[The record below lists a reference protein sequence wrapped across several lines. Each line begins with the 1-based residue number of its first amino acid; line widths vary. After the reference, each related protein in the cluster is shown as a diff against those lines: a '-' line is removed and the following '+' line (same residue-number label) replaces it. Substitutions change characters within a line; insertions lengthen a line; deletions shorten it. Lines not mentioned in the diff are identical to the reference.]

1 MRGRGFLSDC
11 DFLLI
16 AVMFNIYINLMNG
29 YNASNAD
36 LVFAAR
42 LTPYRSLGPKGFRI
56 LIGLIGVACF
66 SIGIVFCAL
75 GLWPVL
81 GFMGLDLL
89 LIYWAFRSNYASAKA
104 YEDVEV
110 SRHHVLVRKV
120 NPRGRQANTEFPQFG
135 TRFEID
141 RHDEIGITQMRVA
154 NKSNSVPVGGFL
166 NPHDRESFAHA
177 FKSALSTAKR

>member
-1 MRGRGFLSDC
+1 MT
-11 DFLLI
+11 
-16 AVMFNIYINLMNG
+16 G

-42 LTPYRSLGPKGFRI
+42 LTPYRSLSRDGFRV
-56 LIGLIGVACF
+56 LIGLVGLVCF
-66 SIGIVFCAL
+66 TIGIVFFAL

-89 LIYWAFRSNYASAKA
+89 LIYWAFKSNYASAKA
-104 YEDVEV
+104 YEDVEI

-120 NPRGRQANTEFPQFG
+120 DPKGKQADTEFPQFG

-154 NKSNSVPVGGFL
+154 NKSESVPLGGFL
-166 NPHDRESFAHA
+166 NPQDRESFAHA
-177 FKSALSTAKR
+177 FKSALSSAKR